1 MISKNLLA
9 ARMANFEE
17 TYKTKKLPLTHQKR
31 QLYQSLAKRCDHP
44 DAQTLHQSLQ
54 TSLPNLSLATVY
66 SNLKQFVTLGL
77 AQKIKSSDT
86 SIHYDADISMHAH
99 VVEKGDIQ
107 DLPIQTNLLSPL
119 TLKDKK
125 IKKIELTYYL

>member
-9 ARMANFEE
+9 IRMANLEK

-31 QLYQSLAKRCDHP
+31 QLYQCLAQRCDHP
-44 DAQTLHQSLQ
+44 DAKTLHQELLH
-54 TSLPNLSLATVY
+54 SLPTLSLATVY
-66 SNLKQFVTLGL
+66 SNLKQFVILGL
-77 AQKIKSSDT
+77 AQEIKSSDT
-86 SIHYDADISMHAH
+86 SIHYDADISIHAH

-107 DLPIQTNLLSPL
+107 DLPIQTNLLSPS